1 MVLKSKKSK
10 SKRTTLSKKYKII
23 KKVKA
28 HLKKKAKQE
37 KGKQHKAP
45 KDPGIPAQWPF
56 KDELLKDLAWQRQ
69 RILAQEK
76 ERKANNKLK
85 RVRPPGHHNHALV
98 LHSWFSMQDLKIF
111 SKRSFVSYLIWALCT
126 SRLLRANPVRRM
138 RPWIRPR
145 LQKTCS
151 GRWQRRR

>member
-28 HLKKKAKQE
+28 HLKKKAKQD

-56 KDELLKDLAWQRQ
+56 KEELLKDLEWQRQ

-76 ERKANNKLK
+76 DKKASNKLK
-85 RVRPPGHHNHALV
+85 RVSSSFQTYTGHCSSTVSSHAWFWEKLV
-98 LHSWFSMQDLKIF
+98 LH
-111 SKRSFVSYLIWALCT
+111 Y
-126 SRLLRANPVRRM
+126 
-138 RPWIRPR
+138 
-145 LQKTCS
+145 
-151 GRWQRRR
+151 

>member
-28 HLKKKAKQE
+28 HLKKKAKQD

-56 KDELLKDLAWQRQ
+56 KDELLKDLEWQRQ

-76 ERKANNKLK
+76 EKRASNKLK
-85 RVRPPGHHNHALV
+85 RVCFFFQRTMSLYPDCWKCWTSIPIL
-98 LHSWFSMQDLKIF
+98 SILK
-111 SKRSFVSYLIWALCT
+111 S
-126 SRLLRANPVRRM
+126 
-138 RPWIRPR
+138 
-145 LQKTCS
+145 
-151 GRWQRRR
+151 